1 MAYSSGVTYRSQVL
15 LVAVL
20 LFVAVS
26 QLVIVVVREI
36 LRYQNLDDDDGKGNN
51 AKFSNLHFS
60 CWLALF
66 VFCPFLNILIGA
78 AINGHDVQLR
88 DRHLQ
93 FLRLE
98 FDTKLG
104 MHSPR

>member
-26 QLVIVVVREI
+26 QLVIVVIREI
-36 LRYQNLDDDDGKGNN
+36 LRNQNLDHDGKGNN

-66 VFCPFLNILIGA
+66 VFCPFLNVLIGA